1 MVKQLVPAA
10 KLFASA
16 GTLTLIKGQAFLR
29 ALTASSTAALSF
41 VRNKTW
47 AVLISVST
55 TGIVLVTMGA
65 GNLQIITLVASS
77 ALTSARLFGKNF
89 ALASMGTVNLS
100 RTLGIIRTATS
111 SAAITMARG
120 VAKNFSVIS
129 TVSISLARIIG
140 KPFSL
145 ASTATSIFSAHKS
158 FGRVFSQSSSAAIS
172 LIRNISLTRQLVA
185 VGAFTWVRTTS
196 LIRVFSSMGSLT
208 RSISVG
214 RTFMATSFSA
224 LSYAMIRQA
233 SRTFNLVSTGTSA
246 FTKALGLVKAV
257 TSTSAINLN
266 RVIGLNYAKVVMG
279 TATLGRSLSRTFIT
293 SSVTLFVFLRSLGK
307 SFDFFGASSSSMAKN
322 ISLQFP
328 IVRAVTLFF
337 RTFSMRNPF
346 TLRRF
351 ILIPGEIRT
360 FIIGNDNRKIIVEA
374 EKRRLSISKDNR
386 QVGVEAENRA
396 LLFPGDL

>member
-1 MVKQLVPAA
+1 
-10 KLFASA
+10 
-16 GTLTLIKGQAFLR
+16 
-29 ALTASSTAALSF
+29 
-41 VRNKTW
+41 
-47 AVLISVST
+47 
-55 TGIVLVTMGA
+55 
-65 GNLQIITLVASS
+65 
-77 ALTSARLFGKNF
+77 
-89 ALASMGTVNLS
+89 
-100 RTLGIIRTATS
+100 
-111 SAAITMARG
+111 
-120 VAKNFSVIS
+120 
-129 TVSISLARIIG
+129 
-140 KPFSL
+140 
-145 ASTATSIFSAHKS
+145 
-158 FGRVFSQSSSAAIS
+158 
-172 LIRNISLTRQLVA
+172 
-185 VGAFTWVRTTS
+185 
-196 LIRVFSSMGSLT
+196 
-208 RSISVG
+208 
-214 RTFMATSFSA
+214 
-224 LSYAMIRQA
+224 MIRQA